1 MAKRKI
7 TIPEPRPNAL
17 KAAVAKIISKVNLN
31 SIFLATLT
39 VVGSFITIKFN
50 DKTNKVVDSQQ
61 AAYVSDTSWK
71 QSNRIFRQ
79 AVLLNFDT
87 IKKQNKLILKKLK

>member
-1 MAKRKI
+1 MVKKKLPI
-7 TIPEPRPNAL
+7 HEPKSNAL
-17 KAAVAKIISKVNLN
+17 TAAVAKIISKVNLN
-31 SIFLATLT
+31 SIFLAILT
-39 VVGSFITIKFN
+39 VVGSYVTIKFN
-50 DKTNKVVDSQQ
+50 DKTNKVVDGQQ

-87 IKKQNKLILKKLK
+87 IKKQNKLILKKLN